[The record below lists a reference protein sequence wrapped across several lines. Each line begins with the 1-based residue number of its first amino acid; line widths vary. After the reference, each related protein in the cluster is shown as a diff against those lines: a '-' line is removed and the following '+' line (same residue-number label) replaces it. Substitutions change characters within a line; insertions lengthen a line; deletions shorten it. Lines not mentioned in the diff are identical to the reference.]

1 MTLDNT
7 RIAKHVFDWE
17 YGLQSSDSWSDNIR
31 SILNLIG
38 LNNHYNNRLMVD
50 LNVATT
56 LLINKMEDEWRV
68 NVSLEPKLR
77 SYIIFKNSFGE
88 EEYLTCL
95 RSRAKRSLLSQL
107 RLRIMSLGNRGRT
120 IPRYRFRK

>member
-1 MTLDNT
+1 MLTLWDRFLTLDNT
-7 RIAKHVFDWE
+7 RITKHVFAWE
-17 YGLQSSDSWSDNIR
+17 YGLQCSDSWTENVR

-68 NVSLEPKLR
+68 NVSLKVKILHYIKKL
-77 SYIIFKNSFGE
+77 IW
-88 EEYLTCL
+88 
-95 RSRAKRSLLSQL
+95 SRRVSDLFTLAS
-107 RLRIMSLGNRGRT
+107 
-120 IPRYRFRK
+120 